1 METMPP
7 FRRKRL
13 RLADFNYADPNYIY
27 FATICARYPTRPF
40 LNDALAQEVIKA
52 IHWSREHQRWV
63 VYCYCLMPDHLHLVL
78 SPGPAGM
85 SLSECFR
92 AFKRWTTRKAWEH
105 GVHGRLWQR
114 SWYDH
119 IARCEPT
126 AHRLLP
132 DRQRIVHL
140 LNLWNRQRIVH
151 FGVRLT
157 DIACILPLGSRQQLR
172 GGISWATN

>member
-92 AFKRWTTRKAWEH
+92 AFKRWTTRKTWEH

-119 IARCEPT
+119 IARKDEDVLAMCRYVLANPVRKGLVENPEDWPFSGM
-126 AHRLLP
+126 P
-132 DRQRIVHL
+132 DP
-140 LNLWNRQRIVH
+140 
-151 FGVRLT
+151 
-157 DIACILPLGSRQQLR
+157 LPL
-172 GGISWATN
+172 